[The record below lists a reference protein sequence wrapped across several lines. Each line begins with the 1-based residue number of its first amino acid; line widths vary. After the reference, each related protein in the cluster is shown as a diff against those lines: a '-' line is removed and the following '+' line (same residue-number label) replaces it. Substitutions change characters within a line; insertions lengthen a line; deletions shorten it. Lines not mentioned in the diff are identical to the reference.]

1 MHPFE
6 IITILLAAGSLSSLL
21 INQDRTSF
29 LYLLF
34 SSVVVLILQ
43 YSLEGIRWQLIPTV
57 YLLLAMFIVY
67 KIKRVNYF
75 TGSTL
80 SIWLAISALLPW
92 AIPVFTLPEPGGEF
106 PIGTETFH
114 WVDSSRLEWFTDESD
129 ADVREL
135 MIQVWYPG
143 QEPKNSEPNSYMDHM
158 KLRSKALA
166 SAGKIPTFFPSHL
179 DMVKTNSHDQVD
191 CSQKVLKYPVL
202 IFSHGITGSRHLH
215 QVLFEY
221 LASRG
226 YVVISPDH
234 SYDSNLT
241 IFPDGRIADYRSDI
255 TGHPDSVMV
264 RAKQIK
270 TRALDIG
277 FVIDKVYEL
286 ENGKIVSKLNGKLD
300 LKKIALGG
308 HSYGGATAVL
318 GSHSYE
324 EIKACFILDAWIN
337 PIPDTVIAGGIQVP
351 LLFMGRPNWDDSDY
365 PTNYDKLEDLIKN
378 SKEETYHL
386 KISETLHLDY
396 TDIPLMSP
404 VIKHVMDVGSL
415 KPAISLPLINKL
427 VHGFLEKHLMERGGK
442 TLDRALDHA
451 LLTQL

>member
-1 MHPFE
+1 
-6 IITILLAAGSLSSLL
+6 
-21 INQDRTSF
+21 
-29 LYLLF
+29 
-34 SSVVVLILQ
+34 
-43 YSLEGIRWQLIPTV
+43 
-57 YLLLAMFIVY
+57 
-67 KIKRVNYF
+67 
-75 TGSTL
+75 
-80 SIWLAISALLPW
+80 
-92 AIPVFTLPEPGGEF
+92 
-106 PIGTETFH
+106 
-114 WVDSSRLEWFTDESD
+114 
-129 ADVREL
+129 

-143 QEPKNSEPNSYMDHM
+143 QEPKNSGPNSYMDHM

-191 CSQKVLKYPVL
+191 CSQEMIKYPVL

-286 ENGKIVSKLNGKLD
+286 ENGRIVSKLNGKLD

-337 PIPDTVIAGGIQVP
+337 PIPDTVIAGGIKVP

-442 TLDRALDHA
+442 TLDRALGHA